1 MGRTLILYNVKAGH
15 GTAEKKIESLSEVF
29 ENAGWD
35 ITSKRIVFGD
45 NPLEGE
51 NDLERVIVCG
61 GDGTIN
67 YILNSMKT
75 LSLDI
80 PIGIIPMG
88 TANDF
93 AGAVGMSKKPIQAA
107 TQILNGHIEELD
119 CGRVNDLYFIN
130 IFSFGLF
137 TTTSQHTP
145 DALKHKIG
153 KIAYMLEGSKE
164 LLHCQTMPLTIRY
177 DGIEKDVRGLVVLIF
192 NGETAGRFRLAR
204 KASIRDG
211 VLECIV
217 MKKCN
222 PIGGAWA
229 MVNYLIHGR
238 KNFAIDYF
246 RTSSLEI
253 VSTSDIRT
261 DMDGQKGADFPLH
274 IQCIRGGVKVIC
286 PPL

>member
-253 VSTSDIRT
+253 VSSSDIRT

-274 IQCIRGGVKVIC
+274 IQCIKGGVKVIC